1 LIRNIIFDL
10 GNVLLKFEPE
20 KFLLRFTNNLDYINE
35 FISKVIHTKIWLK
48 LDKGLLT
55 VAKAREIFISQH
67 LGDKDMINLFFD
79 NWLEMFI
86 PIKRNVE
93 ILYLLKDNKYKLYI
107 LSNFMMEVYS
117 YVKSRYDFFSLFDG
131 QIISGE
137 KNVIKPDIE
146 IYKLLLN
153 QYNLIANEC
162 VFIDDVIGFLRPAK
176 KLGINTIWHRPNT
189 DLKEELKKVEILV

>member
-1 LIRNIIFDL
+1 M
-10 GNVLLKFEPE
+10 KFEPE